1 VSWINARRRRPVA
14 GYAALLLGLVMVT
27 LLYGAVSGTGG
38 GGAQAQPASLQ
49 SDINAGQAL
58 FNATCSS
65 CHGYGAVGKAGIA
78 PSLIGTGAA
87 AVDFQMSTGRMPG
100 KEQTAENERRPTI
113 FTQQQIYEI
122 ADYVASLGGGPP
134 IPDAQQVS
142 SAGADTA
149 LGELLFS
156 ANCSQCHN
164 AGLSGGALTYG
175 KDAPPLTAATATQ
188 IYEAMLTGP
197 EAMPVFSDGAISPQA
212 KRDIIAYIIQTRAE
226 PSPGGLTL
234 GRLGPITEGLVIFLG
249 GMGFLVVI
257 AMWITAKRREPWDA
271 VQGSLPGSGAA
282 EDSDTPGDAWVEH

>member
-100 KEQTAENERRPTI
+100 KEQTAENEDRPTI
-113 FTQQQIYEI
+113 FTQQQIYQI

-142 SAGADTA
+142 TAGADTA
-149 LGELLFS
+149 LGEELFS
-156 ANCSQCHN
+156 ANCAQCHN

-175 KDAPPLTAATATQ
+175 KDAPPLTGANATQ

-197 EAMPVFSDGAISPQA
+197 EAMPVFSDGSISPQA
-212 KRDIIAYIIQTRAE
+212 KRDIIAYIIETRTE
-226 PSPGGLTL
+226 PSPGGLSL
-234 GRLGPITEGLVIFLG
+234 GRLGPVTEGLVIFLG

-271 VQGSLPGSGAA
+271 AQTSGPDSGHGPEAA
-282 EDSDTPGDAWVEH
+282 GDAWTEH